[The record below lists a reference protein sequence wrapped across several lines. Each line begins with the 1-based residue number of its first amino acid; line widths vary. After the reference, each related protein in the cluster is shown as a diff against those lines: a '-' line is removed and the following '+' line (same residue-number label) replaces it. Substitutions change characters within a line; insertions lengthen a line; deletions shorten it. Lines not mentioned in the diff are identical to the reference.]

1 MTTWVRSPGHHR
13 ITGVLLAALLGIC
26 AVGVPPVRAQAPPAV
41 LPVSWVV
48 SGDTGLLFV
57 TVKLTHAAQFEA
69 GIGALREVLVASP
82 NPERQQQRAGWRV
95 YKQVEPWI
103 GGGIV
108 YLFLIHPV
116 VPGVDYSVANILAE
130 GRPDNRAAEVD
141 YVSAMFGQQTVLDCS
156 TIVDLATIAPA
167 IELSPDDI
175 PLPATPVAG
184 FQAPLFTPAAAA
196 PAPAPAS
203 APPTVP
209 AAVAAAAPPPLPP
222 ADPLAGQ
229 AGAVPTATPVAGAE
243 PRVFSGD
250 LGLLLMQV
258 KQTRLADFEGSM
270 LRLKEALAS
279 SPDPGRRAQGTGWR
293 VVKAKPPE
301 LPATAAKPAK
311 KKDKAIEDE
320 DDDEGGET
328 VTMAFVIDPPVP
340 TADYTVSR
348 ILSDAY
354 PAESS
359 TLFKSYR
366 RVFVGGVT
374 LLNFT
379 LVSDL
384 RY

>member
-1 MTTWVRSPGHHR
+1 MTTWFRSPGMRR
-13 ITGVLLAALLGIC
+13 IAGVLLAALLGVC
-26 AVGVPPVRAQAPPAV
+26 AVGVPPVRAQTPPVV
-41 LPVSWVV
+41 LPVSWIV
-48 SGDTGLLFV
+48 SGETGLLFV
-57 TVKLTHAAQFEA
+57 TVKPTHSAQFEA

-82 NPERQQQRAGWRV
+82 DPVRQQQRAGWRV
-95 YKQVEPWI
+95 YKQVEPWM

-116 VPGVDYSVANILAE
+116 VPGVDYSVASILAE

-141 YVSAMFGQQTVLDCS
+141 YVSAMFGQQTLLDCS
-156 TIVDLATIAPA
+156 LVVDLATAAPA
-167 IELSPDDI
+167 VEMSPDDI
-175 PLPATPVAG
+175 PLPATPVGG

-196 PAPAPAS
+196 PASAS
-203 APPTVP
+203 TLPTVP
-209 AAVAAAAPPPLPP
+209 DAIAAAAPPTLPP
-222 ADPLAGQ
+222 ADPLAAQ
-229 AGAVPTATPVAGAE
+229 TAAAPSATSVAGSE

-270 LRLKEALAS
+270 ARLKEALAS

-293 VVKAKPPE
+293 VVRAKPPE
-301 LPATAAKPAK
+301 LPATAAKPVKREKA
-311 KKDKAIEDE
+311 KDK
-320 DDDEGGET
+320 DDDDDDDGET
-328 VTMAFVIDPPVP
+328 VTMAFVVDPPVP

-366 RVFVGGVT
+366 RVFVGGMT

>member
-1 MTTWVRSPGHHR
+1 MTTWFRSPGNRR
-13 ITGVLLAALLGIC
+13 IAGALLAALLGAC

-48 SGDTGLLFV
+48 SGDTGQMFV
-57 TVKLTHAAQFEA
+57 TVKLTHSAQYEP
-69 GIGALREVLVASP
+69 GNGALREVLVASP
-82 NPERQQQRAGWRV
+82 NPERQQQRAGWRI
-95 YKQVEPWI
+95 YKQVEPWV

-108 YLFLIHPV
+108 YLFLIHQV
-116 VPGVDYSVANILAE
+116 VRGVEYSVASILAE
-130 GRPDNRAAEVD
+130 GRPEIRAGEVD
-141 YVSAMFGQQTVLDCS
+141 YVSAMFGQQTMLDCS
-156 TIVDLATIAPA
+156 TMVDLATVTPA

-175 PLPATPVAG
+175 PLPATPMGG
-184 FQAPLFTPAAAA
+184 FQAPLFTPAPAAS
-196 PAPAPAS
+196 APAS
-203 APPTVP
+203 VLPTVP
-209 AAVAAAAPPPLPP
+209 AAVAAAAPPTPPL
-222 ADPLAGQ
+222 ADPPAGQ
-229 AGAVPTATPVAGAE
+229 AGAAPTVTSVAGSE

-258 KQTRLADFEGSM
+258 KQTRLADFEGAM

-279 SPDPGRRAQGTGWR
+279 SPDLGRRAQGTGWR

-301 LPATAAKPAK
+301 LPVTAAKPPKKEKAK
-311 KKDKAIEDE
+311 EDD

-328 VTMAFVIDPPVP
+328 VTMAFVVDPPVP

-366 RVFVGGVT
+366 RVFVGGMT